1 MDFGEFK
8 IYHAGDTG
16 LNSEMKIIGELYSPD
31 VAMLPVGG
39 FYTMDIEH
47 AVIASK
53 WLDSS
58 IVIPMHYN
66 TFEQIKV
73 DIKDFE
79 RQIRSMVKCL

>member
-1 MDFGEFK
+1 MQ
-8 IYHAGDTG
+8 
-16 LNSEMKIIGELYSPD
+16 S
-31 VAMLPVGG
+31 VGG

-58 IVIPMHYN
+58 VVIPMHYN

-79 RQIRSMVKCL
+79 RQIRSIGKMPLIMKIGEILQEPDII